1 MTVQLVTVRPASL
14 TDGPTIYNF
23 LCDLENQPLDRFA
36 FDAVFT
42 RNLATPT
49 IYYRVAEQTGEVIGF
64 VSCHVQYLLHHTGLV
79 GEIQELYVRPDC
91 RNLQVGRQLVT
102 ALETELAPVGL
113 ASLEVTT
120 NQQRA
125 DAIRFYESV
134 AFRPT
139 HIKFVK
145 PCSA

>member
-1 MTVQLVTVRPASL
+1 MTDQLVTVRPASL
-14 TDGPTIYNF
+14 TDGPTIYSF
-23 LCDLENQPLDRFA
+23 LCDLENQPLDWSA

-102 ALETELAPVGL
+102 ALEAELAPVGL

-125 DAIRFYESV
+125 DAIRFYESL

-139 HIKFVK
+139 HVKLVK